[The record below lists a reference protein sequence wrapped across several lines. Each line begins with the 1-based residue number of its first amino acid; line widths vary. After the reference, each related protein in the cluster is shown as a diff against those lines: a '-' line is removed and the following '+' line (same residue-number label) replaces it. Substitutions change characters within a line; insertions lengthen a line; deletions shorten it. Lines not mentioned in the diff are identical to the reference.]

1 MKRNKTLFPVILL
14 MFGLFIVASCAPA
27 PICEDPTFG
36 TPEFGFFRGILHG
49 LVFPI
54 ALLGKLFGFST
65 GLYALNN
72 TGFFYWL
79 GFLIGFGPLG
89 IGFFRFGRK

>member
-1 MKRNKTLFPVILL
+1 MACLLFLSLL
-14 MFGLFIVASCAPA
+14 AACAPA
-27 PICEDPTFG
+27 PFCADPTYG
-36 TPEFGFFRGILHG
+36 STVYGFFGGLVHG

-54 ALLGKLFGFST
+54 ALIGMLFGADS

-89 IGFFRFGRK
+89 IGVFRFGKG

>member
-1 MKRNKTLFPVILL
+1 MTAVFAILIL
-14 MFGLFIVASCAPA
+14 TGVMAGCAPE
-27 PICEDPTFG
+27 PICVDTDFG
-36 TPEFGFFRGILHG
+36 TEEYGFFRGILHG

-54 ALLGKLFGFST
+54 ALIGKLFGVST

-89 IGFFRFGRK
+89 IGVFRFGRR

>member
-1 MKRNKTLFPVILL
+1 MKAPLFLL
-14 MFGLFIVASCAPA
+14 TVLALAAMVSGCAPA
-27 PICEDPTFG
+27 PICTDPSFG
-36 TPEFGFFRGILHG
+36 MQEFGFLRGILHG

-54 ALLGKLFGFST
+54 ALIGKLFGVDT

-72 TGFFYWL
+72 SGFFYWL

-89 IGFFRFGRK
+89 IGAFRFGRK